1 MGEHLPAMY
10 KALGSLSNMVHTQK
24 AFPSLGWRA
33 ELIFIHPDPFSVQ
46 FYSWL
51 AEQVS
56 VPGEQVSQLQILP
69 L

>member
-1 MGEHLPAMY
+1 MGEHLPGMC
-10 KALGSLSNMVHTQK
+10 KTLGSLPNMVYIQK

-33 ELIFIHPDPFSVQ
+33 ELIFIHPGPFSVQ
-46 FYSWL
+46 LYSWL

-56 VPGEQVSQLQILP
+56 VPGDQVSQLQILP